1 MHDFGNL
8 LTILVL
14 QLAVAVLVMTWRR
27 ARTALSFLWALGW
40 LLIVCRAGLHTA
52 APWGGLPAQ
61 IAMDCCLVAACL
73 LFLDSLDRVVI
84 SGKISIPIAWACG
97 IPLLLFTAGTR
108 FLPARV
114 PHKQFLLG
122 TLVTAA
128 VAAGVWAIRSK
139 KFNKYL
145 PLTVIFATTSLAG
158 NAVWAGHP
166 HTGLSLVMASIFCA
180 IGVAIVRNYSLRSP
194 GAAVSTFGFLSNS
207 ALTLLLP
214 MPAFGAHGNLLSRA
228 PDAAWIIAAVG
239 MSILLLEDETRSIR
253 RLREHER
260 LVREELQHYANVQ
273 VTLQSDAEE
282 ESIYQPA
289 CEAIARFSPFRE
301 VALLKRDA
309 GGRPKIACH
318 SSLQLAN
325 VAGIEALTQ
334 RFTTGDPALLVSF
347 HGARSVVINC
357 KDLVRSGKQKLPGRS
372 LIISLPAQSG
382 KSQGWLWLANPVKGW
397 TAITSDQLLPLE
409 SLASRLAVSM
419 ENRELTRMLIRN
431 DKLAGLGKLAGGVA
445 HELNNPLTVVCGY
458 TEIIHETT
466 LEPSTRRQTA
476 KVMQEAMRMKR
487 IIEDLNRFS
496 KPPTA
501 EYGTHNLVDLVK
513 EVAESLKSDLVRR
526 GVSFELLTTQPR
538 VEVYGCHDSL
548 HQIFFQ
554 LILNAAEAIERG
566 AKEPHSGKA
575 GCVRAEIDQNDGSA
589 IVLVSDTGP
598 GFAEP
603 ERIFDPFYTTKDPGE
618 GPGLG
623 LSVSYGLVQEHQGSI
638 HAYNLQPSGAAVC
651 VTLPRAAA
659 HPVIAMPSRFEPEIK
674 LMAPPVPA
682 AQLA

>member
-14 QLAVAVLVMTWRR
+14 QVAVAVLVMTWQRS
-27 ARTALSFLWALGW
+27 RTSLSFLWALGW
-40 LLIVCRAGLHTA
+40 LLIVFRAGLGSA

-61 IAMDCCLVAACL
+61 VAMDCSLTLAGL
-73 LFLDSLDRVVI
+73 LFLDSLDRQVI
-84 SGKISIPIAWACG
+84 SSKISIPLAWVCG
-97 IPLLLFTAGTR
+97 IPLVLFTAGTR
-108 FLPARV
+108 YLPATV
-114 PHKQFLLG
+114 PRRPFLAA
-122 TLVTAA
+122 TLLAAA
-128 VAAGVWAIRSK
+128 VAACIWALRSS
-139 KFNKYL
+139 KFSKYL
-145 PLTVIFATTSLAG
+145 PLAAIFVTTALAG
-158 NAVWAGHP
+158 NAVWADRARAGW
-166 HTGLSLVMASIFCA
+166 SLVMASIFCA
-180 IGVAIVRNYSLRSP
+180 IGVAIARNYRLRSP
-194 GAAVSTFGFLSNS
+194 GAALSTFGFLANS
-207 ALTLLLP
+207 VLTLLLP
-214 MPAFGAHGNLLSRA
+214 MPAFGARPTLLAHA
-228 PDAAWIIAAVG
+228 PDACWIIAAVG
-239 MSILLLEDETRSIR
+239 MSILLLEDEARSMR
-253 RLREHER
+253 RMREQER
-260 LVREELQHYANVQ
+260 LVREELQHYATVQ
-273 VTLQSDAEE
+273 VTLQSDSEE
-282 ESIYQPA
+282 QSIYQPA

-309 GGRPKIACH
+309 AGRPKAACH
-318 SSLQLAN
+318 STLQTAN
-325 VAGIEALTQ
+325 VAGIEGLTQ

-347 HGARSVVINC
+347 HGSRSVVIRS
-357 KDLVRSGKQKLPGRS
+357 KDLFRTGVSKIPGRS

-397 TAITSDQLLPLE
+397 AGITSDQLLPLE

-466 LEPSTRRQTA
+466 LEPSTRKQTA
-476 KVMQEAMRMKR
+476 KVLQEAMRMKR

-501 EYGTHNLVDLVK
+501 EYGTHNLVDVIK
-513 EVAESLKSDLVRR
+513 EVAESLQSDLMRR
-526 GVSFELLTTQPR
+526 GVSFELHTTRPSVQ
-538 VEVYGCHDSL
+538 VNGCHDSL

-554 LILNAAEAIERG
+554 LFLNAAEAIERG
-566 AKEPHSGKA
+566 TKDSHEGKA
-575 GCVRAEIDQNDGSA
+575 GCVRAEIDQNDSSA

-623 LSVSYGLVQEHQGSI
+623 LSVSYGLVLEHQGNI
-638 HAYNLQPSGAAVC
+638 HAYNLQPRGAAVC
-651 VTLPRAAA
+651 VTLPRAMA
-659 HPVIAMPSRFEPEIK
+659 HPVIAMPQRMEPEIK
-674 LMAPPVPA
+674 LVAPPLHT
-682 AQLA
+682 QLA